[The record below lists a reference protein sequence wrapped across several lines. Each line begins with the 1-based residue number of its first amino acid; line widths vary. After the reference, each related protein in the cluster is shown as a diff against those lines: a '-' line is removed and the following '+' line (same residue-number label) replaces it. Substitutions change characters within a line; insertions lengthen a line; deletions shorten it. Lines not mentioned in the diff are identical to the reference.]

1 MTNCPEGVSRH
12 GVISNLAEL
21 SRSVVATAIGLA
33 FFFPVYFMISSA
45 FKAESEILAN
55 PIHWVPYE
63 FQGLNQ
69 LYRAEEIA
77 PLGRYIFNSSLLA
90 VINVI
95 VTVFFSALAGY
106 GFARFTF
113 PGRTLLFYF
122 VISTMMIP
130 LQILLVPLFVEVRTL
145 GWTNSY
151 LGLIAPGI
159 MNAFGVFMMRQ
170 HAYGVPEEI
179 IEAGR
184 IDGANEFQIFLRL
197 ILPLLA
203 PALASLAII
212 IFIWSWGSFL
222 WPLVAVNDQ
231 RLTVLSVGLTNYSQ
245 PYQRTP
251 MWGAAMAASTIA
263 TLPMLA
269 IFVFFQRYLIRGI
282 TTAAVKA

>member
-1 MTNCPEGVSRH
+1 MTYDVGTYPH
-12 GVISNLAEL
+12 GPGYNLSGL
-21 SRSVVATAIGLA
+21 FRFIIATAVGLA

-45 FKAESEILAN
+45 FKAENEILAN
-55 PIHWVPYE
+55 PIHWIPHE

-69 LYRAEEIA
+69 VVRAAEIA
-77 PLGRYIFNSSLLA
+77 PLGRYFFNSSLLST
-90 VINVI
+90 INVV

-106 GFARFTF
+106 GFARFDF
-113 PGRTLLFYF
+113 RGRTLLFYF

-130 LQILLVPLFVEVRTL
+130 LQILLVPLFVEVRAF
-145 GWTNSY
+145 GWTNTY

-170 HAYGVPEEI
+170 HAYGIPEEI

-231 RLTVLSVGLTNYSQ
+231 KLTVLSVGLTNYSQ

-251 MWGAAMAASTIA
+251 MWGAAMAASTVA

-269 IFVFFQRYLIRGI
+269 LFVFFQRYLIRGI
-282 TTAAVKA
+282 TAAAVKA